1 MPQCRDFYNVFMSRK
16 KRSRGGIL
24 SWAGII
30 LLLIAG
36 AADFAILFTE
46 NYARNMLLTLPIW
59 ILTLVCFMFVGK
71 QDEGKK

>member
-1 MPQCRDFYNVFMSRK
+1 MSKK
-16 KRSRGGIL
+16 KRSRGGFL
-24 SWAGII
+24 SWAGIV
-30 LLLIAG
+30 LLLVAG

-59 ILTLVCFMFVGK
+59 LLALVCFMLVGK